1 VSALVRG
8 YAGSDP
14 RLGDR
19 VFLAETAVVV
29 GDVELGDDS
38 SVWFGTVLRG
48 DVGYIRVGARSNIQ
62 DASVVHMTTGLSNA
76 EIEEDVTV
84 GHGVIVHGA
93 RIKSGALIGMGSI
106 LLDNAVIGEQ
116 SWIGAGSLVPA
127 GVAIPPGRLA
137 LGRPARVIRELTP
150 EECGEGRMLA
160 ARYVGLAE
168 RHRLSRVSGRS
179 SLE

>member
-8 YAGSDP
+8 YAGSVP
-14 RLGDR
+14 RLGNR

-38 SVWFGTVLRG
+38 SVWFGAVLRG

-62 DASVVHMTTGLSNA
+62 DASVVHMTTALSNA

-127 GVAIPPGRLA
+127 GAVIPPRRLA

-150 EECGEGRMLA
+150 EESEEGRMLA

-168 RHRLSRVSGRS
+168 RHRAELR
-179 SLE
+179 

>member
-1 VSALVRG
+1 
-8 YAGSDP
+8 
-14 RLGDR
+14 
-19 VFLAETAVVV
+19 VFLAETAVLV

-38 SVWFGTVLRG
+38 SVWFGAVLRG

-62 DASVVHMTTGLSNA
+62 DASVVHMTTALSNA

-84 GHGVIVHGA
+84 GHGVIIHGA
-93 RIKSGALIGMGSI
+93 RIQSGALIGMGSI

-127 GVAIPPGRLA
+127 GAVIPPGRLA

-150 EECGEGRMLA
+150 EEAAEGGMLA